1 MASESS
7 ELQQPITLLLCL
19 GLGLLFLGTQELCQ
33 ASLEVISTMDESI
46 SKVASLVVETCAY
59 AGTGNVLQIQK
70 LLHICAE
77 HLTEK
82 AEHQM
87 VAVIGLALISFGENV
102 GKEMVLRTMNNLL
115 QYCEA
120 PIKYIIF

>member
-1 MASESS
+1 
-7 ELQQPITLLLCL
+7 
-19 GLGLLFLGTQELCQ
+19 
-33 ASLEVISTMDESI
+33 MDESV